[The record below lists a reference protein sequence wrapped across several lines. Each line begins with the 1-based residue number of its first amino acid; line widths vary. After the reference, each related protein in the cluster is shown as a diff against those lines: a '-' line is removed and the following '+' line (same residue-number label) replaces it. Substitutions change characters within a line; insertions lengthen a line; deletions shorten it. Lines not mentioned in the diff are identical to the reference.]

1 MKLYQIYVANMF
13 IKQFSCKRPSSRYL
27 RICKLYSLYQ
37 HCHCNRKNGYKLKG
51 MWYYFN
57 KIVLTK

>member
-1 MKLYQIYVANMF
+1 MLQICSQSNFLAKSQVADIWEFVNY
-13 IKQFSCKRPSSRYL
+13 IVS
-27 RICKLYSLYQ
+27 I
-37 HCHCNRKNGYKLKG
+37 NTAIATGKNGYKLKG